1 MWQWICGDGGREELL
16 VGNFL
21 VVWGGGCLFL
31 GTFFAV
37 SESMSRGKVTVEIF
51 TAGDGINYP
60 KPGQT
65 VTIHYIGY
73 LVDGSQWDSSRDR
86 GKPFKFKLG
95 AEQVVQG
102 LDEGVS
108 QLSIGERAKLIIPPN
123 LGYGAKGFPGLIPP
137 NSTLIFDVEL
147 ITFN

>member
-1 MWQWICGDGGREELL
+1 MILTKLYRYSIAILKCNLKTL
-16 VGNFL
+16 TTLN
-21 VVWGGGCLFL
+21 
-31 GTFFAV
+31 T
-37 SESMSRGKVTVEIF
+37 KVTVEIF

-65 VTIHYIGY
+65 VTVHYTGY
-73 LVDGSQWDSSRDR
+73 LIDGSQWDSSRDR

-95 AEQVVQG
+95 AEQVIRG
-102 LDEGVS
+102 LDDGIS
-108 QLSIGERAKLIIPPN
+108 QLSIGERAKIIIPPG

-147 ITFN
+147 VTFN

>member
-1 MWQWICGDGGREELL
+1 MESIHSFLL
-16 VGNFL
+16 
-21 VVWGGGCLFL
+21 GGC
-31 GTFFAV
+31 V
-37 SESMSRGKVTVEIF
+37 SLLSWDILQLRESMSRGKVTVEIF